1 MILLL
6 SFLLLFTLFVLTAS
20 SSSENI
26 ANKNI
31 SFIDEK
37 FIERTLERC
46 ISNSEK
52 MGPQLLIGTK
62 TDYLEALF
70 QYILKKSIEIIER
83 NRIISENER
92 KVFIK
97 KIFAVSNELIFL
109 NANDLKNISC
119 AEKSIGS
126 MLKALEVLDPYLNT
140 DDGLNAVL
148 KFAEFS
154 FLNDSQDLI
163 FSLILRHL
171 NDPQKNFQYLR

>member
-1 MILLL
+1 MIFIP
-6 SFLLLFTLFVLTAS
+6 SFLIFS
-20 SSSENI
+20 SVCFFAFFNHIETSLQIKSCKMEVINEN
-26 ANKNI
+26 
-31 SFIDEK
+31 

-97 KIFAVSNELIFL
+97 KILAVSNELIFL

-126 MLKALEVLDPYLNT
+126 MLKALEEIHT
-140 DDGLNAVL
+140 
-148 KFAEFS
+148 
-154 FLNDSQDLI
+154 
-163 FSLILRHL
+163 
-171 NDPQKNFQYLR
+171 